1 MKNRELEET
10 DKVIYEL
17 GIVALGIGIAAVLLY
32 YITGIN
38 VLSFGYPCI
47 FNKVTGYCCPG
58 CGGTRSIRA
67 LLKGDILRCLYDYP
81 PMLYGIVIYVV
92 FMVRC
97 FLHKHFG
104 MRKSK
109 NGTVVKYLQIF
120 VVLVGI
126 QWVVK
131 LAAQFFL
138 GYHWFYGF

>member
-1 MKNRELEET
+1 MDNHKLGET

-17 GIVALGIGIAAVLLY
+17 GIVALGICIAAVLLY
-32 YITGIN
+32 YILGIN
-38 VLSFGYPCI
+38 ILGFRYPCI

-58 CGGTRSIRA
+58 CGGTRSMRA
-67 LLKGDILRCLYDYP
+67 LLQGDVLRCLYDYP
-81 PMLYGIVIYVV
+81 PLLYGLGIYVV

-104 MRKSK
+104 VRKSK
-109 NGTVVKYLQIF
+109 NGTVVKHLQIF

-131 LAAQFFL
+131 LVAQFFF